1 MRLLRPTGYLFAVLL
16 LASSGCGAAPGDSDA
31 SADGV
36 ESGPAARAQV
46 TGYRGVVLPQ
56 PIPKADFTLLDTQGE
71 PFAFREETDGYVTLL
86 FFGYTHC
93 PDVCPVHLAN
103 LGAVLRNL
111 DHQTRSRVRVVFVST
126 DPDRDTPER
135 IREWLD
141 AFDSRFIGLRG
152 DLEEVNRIQARF
164 GLPPASRPA
173 EPRARSAALDSAID
187 SVPDPQV
194 RSGGAAGE
202 EEDYIVGH
210 ATQILAF
217 TPDGFAHVVYP
228 FGTRQVDWAHDLPRL
243 VESDWAVQASLSGE
257 SEAVEGLSEAVPRGE
272 ADRAAPVRVSGVV
285 VTEPIDGRPAAMY
298 LRLHNPAVGDDRL
311 VSASS
316 PATERMEFHR
326 QEVEDGR
333 GSMVRVEEI
342 TVPGG
347 EEVVLE
353 PGGLHVMVHGMVP
366 AFGAGDFFPVEF
378 TFASGETIE
387 ARASIVAY
395 ADLEAALEGSVE

>member
-1 MRLLRPTGYLFAVLL
+1 MRLQRSTGYLFALLL
-16 LASSGCGAAPGDSDA
+16 LASCGCGAASSESDA
-31 SADGV
+31 SGDGV
-36 ESGPAARAQV
+36 EAGPAARAQV

-56 PIPKADFTLLDTQGE
+56 PIPKSDFTLMDTQGE

-111 DHQTRSRVRVVFVST
+111 DHRTRSRIRVVFVST

-141 AFDSRFIGLRG
+141 AFDSRFVGLRG
-152 DLEEVNRIQARF
+152 DLEEVNRIQAQF

-173 EPRARSAALDSAID
+173 EPGARSADLDSAVD
-187 SVPDPQV
+187 PAPDPQG
-194 RSGGAAGE
+194 RSGGAPGE
-202 EEDYIVGH
+202 EEAYIVGH

-217 TPDGFAHVVYP
+217 TPDGFAHVIYP

-243 VESDWAVQASLSGE
+243 VESEWAARDSLSGE
-257 SEAVEGLSEAVPRGE
+257 GEAVGGLPGAAPVGE
-272 ADRAAPVRVSGVV
+272 VDGAAPVRVSRVV
-285 VTEPIDGRPAAMY
+285 VTEPIDGGPAAMY
-298 LRLHNPAVGDDRL
+298 LRVHNAAGDDRL
-311 VSASS
+311 VSVSS

-326 QEVEDGR
+326 QEIEGSR
-333 GSMVRVEEI
+333 GNMVRVDEI
-342 TVPGG
+342 MVPGG

-395 ADLEAALEGSVE
+395 GDLEAALDGAVE